1 MKGKKLTT
9 KEAVAAV
16 LGKAGGGP
24 LGMPEII
31 KLAVPMTA
39 LAGKTPGQVVYSTVY
54 SEAKKPDGLFV
65 KVGRGQ
71 IALRDGKPKATPKKA
86 AKPKT
91 AKAEKAAV

>member
-1 MKGKKLTT
+1 MKSKKLTT
-9 KEAVAAV
+9 KEAVATV

-39 LAGKTPGQVVYSTVY
+39 LAGKTPGQLVYSTVY

-65 KVGRGQ
+65 KLGRGQ
-71 IALRDGKPKATPKKA
+71 IALRDGKRNP
-86 AKPKT
+86 T
-91 AKAEKAAV
+91 AKAAPKAKAAAK

>member
-9 KEAVAAV
+9 KAVAAV

-31 KLAVPMTA
+31 KQAVPMTA

-54 SEAKKPDGLFV
+54 SEAKNPDGMFV

-71 IALRDGKPKATPKKA
+71 IALRDDKPKAAPRAKA
-86 AKPKT
+86 APK
-91 AKAEKAAV
+91 AKAAAR